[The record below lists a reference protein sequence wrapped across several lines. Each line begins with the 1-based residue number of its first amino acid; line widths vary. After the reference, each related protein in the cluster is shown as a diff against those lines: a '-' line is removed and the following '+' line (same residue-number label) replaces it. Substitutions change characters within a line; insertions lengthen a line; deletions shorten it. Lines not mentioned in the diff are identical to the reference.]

1 MHGLAGFAT
10 MFGLSLATLLAAYKL
25 GPASEKELELPT
37 NYKDFQQQARVV
49 GDYSLNHGWYT
60 FSMLW
65 LTQTFW
71 RAFGIPGI
79 RSLRTV
85 STVFFGVFPALC
97 MAVTANLV
105 GSYLAYGL
113 SEAFLVDYIQSAFPD
128 RVAYLK
134 DRTQRY
140 GEDLFFFM
148 MSLMMTPGFTLT
160 FASFAS
166 PAIGVPID
174 TFLAASAIGTLPS
187 VISACLAGNVLRT
200 IEKPDFFSFIN
211 FLQMFCVAILA
222 LLPKLTDFY
231 LTRSHPDTTVL
242 YRPRASY
249 KVKNLEEMD
258 GVIFWFMGLFL
269 STAIV
274 ATVFRNAPPFDQA
287 DELTLFPTSID
298 TLKVQA
304 KLVSNY
310 VKTNEM
316 HSMWLMFVV
325 LVYIKAFTIPGT
337 KSLRILSGALF
348 GWKKGMLLNISATFA
363 GSFCSYEVANFC
375 LRRHLEK
382 HYPEALEKFRKKV
395 AARKNTLF
403 WYMLSLILMPFIPN
417 TFIVAASPV
426 VGVPI
431 GTVLLATFI
440 GTIPTIHVEVSAGEI
455 LNSLQSKNIVPLK
468 LLLELMII
476 ALIVV
481 LPAIYLDDVSEEEI
495 SRKEMEDAEK
505 RSREA
510 RILHFYEKYC
520 LRQTD

>member
-128 RVAYLK
+128 RVAYL
-134 DRTQRY
+134 
-140 GEDLFFFM
+140 

-249 KVKNLEEMD
+249 KVK
-258 GVIFWFMGLFL
+258 
-269 STAIV
+269 
-274 ATVFRNAPPFDQA
+274 
-287 DELTLFPTSID
+287 
-298 TLKVQA
+298 
-304 KLVSNY
+304 
-310 VKTNEM
+310 
-316 HSMWLMFVV
+316 
-325 LVYIKAFTIPGT
+325 
-337 KSLRILSGALF
+337 
-348 GWKKGMLLNISATFA
+348 
-363 GSFCSYEVANFC
+363 
-375 LRRHLEK
+375 
-382 HYPEALEKFRKKV
+382 
-395 AARKNTLF
+395 
-403 WYMLSLILMPFIPN
+403 
-417 TFIVAASPV
+417 
-426 VGVPI
+426 
-431 GTVLLATFI
+431 
-440 GTIPTIHVEVSAGEI
+440 
-455 LNSLQSKNIVPLK
+455 
-468 LLLELMII
+468 
-476 ALIVV
+476 
-481 LPAIYLDDVSEEEI
+481 
-495 SRKEMEDAEK
+495 
-505 RSREA
+505 
-510 RILHFYEKYC
+510 
-520 LRQTD
+520 